1 MMRKKVCVN
10 IGGQSIIFDTLSLIT
25 KWESNMLDDI
35 EVKVLSSFIGGYT
48 MTNYYLCK
56 AMYQMMAYD
65 LCLKGE
71 QNV

>member
-1 MMRKKVCVN
+1 MIAINNIEELKKHCN
-10 IGGQSIIFDTLSLIT
+10 EDPYL
-25 KWESNMLDDI
+25 
-35 EVKVLSSFIGGYT
+35 EVKIMSNFVGGYT

-71 QNV
+71 QS

>member
-1 MMRKKVCVN
+1 
-10 IGGQSIIFDTLSLIT
+10 
-25 KWESNMLDDI
+25 
-35 EVKVLSSFIGGYT
+35 

>member
-1 MMRKKVCVN
+1 MRGILRMILTRRQRYKV
-10 IGGQSIIFDTLSLIT
+10 IPMSPYFG
-25 KWESNMLDDI
+25 ESMMLDNL
-35 EVKVLSSFIGGYT
+35 EVKIISSFVGGYT

-71 QNV
+71 QS

>member
-1 MMRKKVCVN
+1 
-10 IGGQSIIFDTLSLIT
+10 
-25 KWESNMLDDI
+25 MLDNL
-35 EVKVLSSFIGGYT
+35 EVKIMSNFIGGYT

-71 QNV
+71 QS

>member
-1 MMRKKVCVN
+1 
-10 IGGQSIIFDTLSLIT
+10 
-25 KWESNMLDDI
+25 MLDNL
-35 EVKVLSSFIGGYT
+35 EVKVISSFVGGYT

-71 QNV
+71 QNVQYL

>member
-1 MMRKKVCVN
+1 
-10 IGGQSIIFDTLSLIT
+10 
-25 KWESNMLDDI
+25 MLDNL
-35 EVKVLSSFIGGYT
+35 EVKIISSFVGGYT

-71 QNV
+71 QDGKYL